1 MAPSSSI
8 AWKALE
14 HCETLPFRTSD
25 RSLKNVKFRLDRNDE
40 PTPDEGRRIESGQD
54 WDGLT
59 PELFMDAD
67 AAGLSDDT
75 GVPADDIVVSVICR
89 DRILCKFERVAT
101 WPLRDVPE
109 DSWSLSGFLDR
120 FSRSTR
126 FDVVVV
132 ATLRPD
138 VPERSRLSI
147 PAAASLATKR
157 FNIRVLGRGLNVPIR
172 FVEPAELVG
181 QGLDRGSVCF
191 VRWTGVD
198 VTRPPGEL
206 LDGRL
211 VAAVPVLRQSADG
224 APSAARGRGC
234 GAPTGSAPDAHDGA
248 GGNLPQAAHERCGA
262 GPPDLPVLAARA
274 DDRPAESGVVLG
286 HHLHSGVVRLPVPGC
301 HHGLGQPSR
310 AGVAVEERAA

>member
-25 RSLKNVKFRLDRNDE
+25 RSLKNVKLRLDRNDE
-40 PTPDEGRRIESGQD
+40 PTPDEDRRIESGQD

-59 PELFMDAD
+59 PELFMDVD
-67 AAGLSDDT
+67 AAGLSYDT
-75 GVPADDIVVSVICR
+75 DVPVDDIVVSVICR

-101 WPLRDVPE
+101 WPLRNLPE

-132 ATLRPD
+132 ATLRPELP
-138 VPERSRLSI
+138 VQSRLSI
-147 PAAASLATKR
+147 PAAASLATKC
-157 FNIRVLGRGLNVPIR
+157 FNIRVLGQGLDVPIR

-181 QGLDRGSVCF
+181 QGLDGRSVCF

-198 VTRPPGEL
+198 VTRPPGQL
-206 LDGRL
+206 LEIWLNKGVEDKFRALNAKSAGTAAAHIASSVTAQVYAEVISHVLLADESEGEPESLIQVVAQLIESGLGIDLEHARRQYNSPGGRARL
-211 VAAVPVLRQSADG
+211 VPWSWKLAGADE
-224 APSAARGRGC
+224 AFASM
-234 GAPTGSAPDAHDGA
+234 T
-248 GGNLPQAAHERCGA
+248 L
-262 GPPDLPVLAARA
+262 
-274 DDRPAESGVVLG
+274 
-286 HHLHSGVVRLPVPGC
+286 
-301 HHGLGQPSR
+301 
-310 AGVAVEERAA
+310 